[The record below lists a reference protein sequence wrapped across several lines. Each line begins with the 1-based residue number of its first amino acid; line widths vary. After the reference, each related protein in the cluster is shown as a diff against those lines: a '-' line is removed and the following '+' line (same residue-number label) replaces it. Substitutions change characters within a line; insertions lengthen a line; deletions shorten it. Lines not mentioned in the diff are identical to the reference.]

1 MSDVKRYDIEGGEYG
16 ITLYRS
22 TTGQFVDYADYAYLR
37 ARVAELEA
45 QISTG
50 DYDYTVD
57 EICNAYESGV
67 GHRGRPT
74 AHVNPYKPGSDL
86 ATAYA
91 IGAVGDREA
100 QIAEPAADA
109 NLHVAI
115 EMLESVLCDL
125 TGERVIRGSDGDR
138 RQVDAALAYLRK
150 LSAAPAAAVPDG
162 YRLQP
167 LSEYE
172 AMRLALDM
180 PEGDYQKW
188 KELVI
193 ADLQTS
199 YDTDGITHEDSGDPL
214 IYLQS
219 AIAIVEEALLPEAA
233 RQPSQDVVRDA
244 NRYRVIRGHLGHV
257 AWKDSDNALIG
268 VGVAKTPG
276 EPYRGNRVADFDAA
290 ADALLAATKEKG
302 Q

>member
-1 MSDVKRYDIEGGEYG
+1 MSALIDEAHEFLCIMDKQE
-16 ITLYRS
+16 
-22 TTGQFVDYADYAYLR
+22 YADEVYRLR

-100 QIAEPAADA
+100 Q
-109 NLHVAI
+109 V
-115 EMLESVLCDL
+115 
-125 TGERVIRGSDGDR
+125 
-138 RQVDAALAYLRK
+138 
-150 LSAAPAAAVPDG
+150 AAPAAS
-162 YRLQP
+162 R
-167 LSEYE
+167 
-172 AMRLALDM
+172 ALEM
-180 PEGDYQKW
+180 
-188 KELVI
+188 L
-193 ADLQTS
+193 TS
-199 YDTDGITHEDSGDPL
+199 
-214 IYLQS
+214 
-219 AIAIVEEALLPEAA
+219 AAL
-233 RQPSQDVVRDA
+233 RDA

-290 ADALLAATKEKG
+290 ADALLAASG
-302 Q
+302 RQDGAR